1 MSYLKSWP
9 RLIKYLGKIEA
20 DEAILEEKIE
30 DERGRGSKNKV
41 IVFGILEMEK
51 YVLKCLQILLQKLT
65 MCHGKEGWR
74 R

>member
-41 IVFGILEMEK
+41 IVFGILEIEK
-51 YVLKCLQILLQKLT
+51 YVFKCL
-65 MCHGKEGWR
+65 
-74 R
+74 